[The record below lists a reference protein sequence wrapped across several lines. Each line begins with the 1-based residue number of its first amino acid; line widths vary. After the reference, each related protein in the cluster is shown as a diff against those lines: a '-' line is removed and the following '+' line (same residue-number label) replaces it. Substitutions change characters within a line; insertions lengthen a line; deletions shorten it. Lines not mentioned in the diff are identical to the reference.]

1 MNARSPFEV
10 YWEGDSKAGIPSM
23 LLVSI
28 EQFVNRL
35 TLQDQCAIAGLLNSN
50 ARRAHPCCL
59 TRL

>member
-10 YWEGDSKAGIPSM
+10 YWEGDSKAVIPSM

-35 TLQDQCAIAGLLNSN
+35 TLQPQCAIAII
-50 ARRAHPCCL
+50 
-59 TRL
+59 